1 MPEENKQSLNLKTEK
16 KLSIIIPVYNG
27 GEAFYQCLLSVKK
40 FAPSEI
46 EIIIVADG
54 DTDGSRK
61 LAQKFTSKIIINDQA
76 LGPAKARNLGAK
88 IATGDLLFFLDADV
102 SINENTIPNIQQF
115 FAKNLDITALIGS
128 YDDQPS
134 ATNFLS
140 QYKNLFHHYTHQQ
153 AQEKALTF
161 WGACGIIKRD
171 IFEKIGGFNS
181 SYKLPS
187 VEDIELGYRLIE
199 AGYKISLVKDIQ
211 VKHLKKWTIISLLK
225 ADIFQRAI
233 PWTILLLKYGN
244 IVNDL
249 NLSWTNRVSILL
261 IYGLLILTVL
271 SFWFNFVYLF
281 IIIIIT
287 LLIINR
293 KVYYF
298 FYQKKGLIFSLNTIL
313 WHWFYYLYGGFGF
326 MLGLILFRFKNVN

>member
-1 MPEENKQSLNLKTEK
+1 MQ

-27 GEAFYQCLLSVKK
+27 GEQFYQCLLSVKK
-40 FAPSEI
+40 FATPDI
-46 EIIIVADG
+46 EIIVVADG

-61 LAQKFTSKIIINDQA
+61 LAQEFTSKIIINDRA
-76 LGPAKARNLGAK
+76 LGPAEARNLGAK

-102 SINENTIPNIQQF
+102 CINEQTIPKIKQF
-115 FAKNLDITALIGS
+115 LAENTKITALIGS
-128 YDDQPS
+128 YDDQPG
-134 ATNFLS
+134 ANNFLS

-153 AQEKALTF
+153 GQEEASTF

-171 IFEKIGGFNS
+171 IFEKIGGFNN

-187 VEDIELGYRLIE
+187 VEDIELGYRLRE
-199 AGYKISLVKDIQ
+199 EGYKISLVKDIQ

-233 PWTILLLKYGN
+233 PWTILLLKHGK

-249 NLSWTNRVSILL
+249 NLSWTNRVSILF
-261 IYGLLILTVL
+261 IYSLLILIIL
-271 SFWFNFVYLF
+271 SFWLNFLYLF
-281 IIIIIT
+281 IIAIIIS

-298 FYQKKGLIFSLNTIL
+298 FYHKKGLFFTLNTII
-313 WHWFYYLYGGFGF
+313 WHWLYYLYGGLGF
-326 MLGLILFRFKNVN
+326 ILGIVLFRFKNVN